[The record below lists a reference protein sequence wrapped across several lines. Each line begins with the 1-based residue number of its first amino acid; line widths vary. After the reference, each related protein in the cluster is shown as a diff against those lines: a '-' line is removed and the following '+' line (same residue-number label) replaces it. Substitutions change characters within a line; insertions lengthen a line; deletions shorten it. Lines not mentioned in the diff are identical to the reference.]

1 MKLVGI
7 YGYDITRPV
16 TLTHGRIIH
25 PRTTEHGASDKWS
38 ADNIAYNL
46 TAIVAGQS
54 LERRFLYNLDA
65 TLAFVEQAD
74 IYLGNVVDGDTAPDF
89 QQFPERL
96 EMRRRLTG
104 QGCAVIQDWLEPD
117 SRGEFIRLCLARLDD
132 QAWCE
137 RTQFHLLLHKS
148 IETFRQRE
156 NFVDIA
162 YFLLFSGLE
171 AFARGMAPRPLKGT
185 SRVIVQMLEGYK
197 FDVAEVHPEL
207 ARSIRTY
214 ELLRNTLFHNGPL
227 ETVWRRD
234 GEEVRLKV
242 TAFLY
247 NLRVLVRLVILKA
260 VGFDDGRINWN
271 CWIDR
276 MPFKAPPR

>member
-16 TLTHGRIIH
+16 ALPRGQVIY
-25 PRTTEHGASDKWS
+25 PRTAEDRESDRWS
-38 ADNIAYNL
+38 ADPNAYNL
-46 TAIVAGQS
+46 TAVVAGQS
-54 LERRFLYNLDA
+54 LERQFLYNLDA

-74 IYLGNVVDGDTAPDF
+74 IYLGDVVDGDTPPHF
-89 QQFPERL
+89 QQFPDRL

-104 QGCAVIQDWLEPD
+104 RGCAVIQDWLEPA
-117 SRGEFIRLCLARLDD
+117 SRGEFIRLCLARLED

-148 IETFRQRE
+148 IETFRQRD

-171 AFARGMAPRPLKGT
+171 GFARGVAPAPVKST
-185 SRVIVQMLEGYK
+185 SRVIVQLLQSYE
-197 FDVAEVHPEL
+197 FDVLEVHTDLP
-207 ARSIRTY
+207 RSIRTY
-214 ELLRNTLFHNGPL
+214 ALLRDALFHNGRL
-227 ETVWRRD
+227 ETTWQRD
-234 GEEVRLKV
+234 GEVIPL
-242 TAFLY
+242 TISAYLY

-276 MPFKAPPR
+276 MPFKGPHR